1 MKHIYDSLFL
11 KYKDSVRRDPDAEAL
26 VYKGSDGNELWIRV
40 YEEPNGY
47 CIATTL
53 SRFLELGYEVELEY
67 DSGKPPMDVDPLEAC
82 IEGIRRYWRVPD
94 DFFSVALA
102 ELKKAL
108 SEGEEDGD

>member
-11 KYKDSVRRDPDAEAL
+11 KDKDGVRREPDAEAL
-26 VYKGSDGNELWIRV
+26 IYKNGDGNELWIRI
-40 YEEPNGY
+40 YEWPDGY

-53 SRFLELGYEVELEY
+53 SRFPKLGYEVELEY

-82 IEGIRRYWRVPD
+82 IEGMRRYWKIPE

-108 SEGEEDGD
+108 SEGGEDGD